1 MVDSADAPLHLTEGT
16 LLFFSFAVPLAV
28 AGAGTVVDDGAG
40 RGADAGGGSV
50 VRTFPLGC
58 ADRALRCVGSVDR
71 DL

>member
-28 AGAGTVVDDGAG
+28 AGAGTVVDDGA
-40 RGADAGGGSV
+40 DAGGGSV